1 MRGNGK
7 WLALAVAA
15 GTVAACEQNPVA
27 VADSAEFRPAFAVTV
42 PTIGLGE
49 LWVCKEGP
57 AGPKYTFEVVAT
69 TGGVSASVG
78 DQFTLGADECT
89 MVSTSTG
96 GTVTVAE
103 INQPAGT
110 QFVDVA
116 NYVLSGTTGQTGV
129 PVLDGSFS
137 PNPSTTNPA
146 SSRNFGD
153 DFGRLLL
160 LRNVAVPTGG

>member
-1 MRGNGK
+1 
-7 WLALAVAA
+7 
-15 GTVAACEQNPVA
+15 
-27 VADSAEFRPAFAVTV
+27 
-42 PTIGLGE
+42 
-49 LWVCKEGP
+49 
-57 AGPKYTFEVVAT
+57 
-69 TGGVSASVG
+69 VG

-103 INQPAGT
+103 INQPMGT

-116 NYVLSGTTGQTGV
+116 NYVLVGTTGETGV

-137 PNPSTTNPA
+137 PNPSATNPA